1 MLIYILTSW
10 VIGVAFAQMNETPIF
25 AELRERLAER
35 ILFLDGAMG
44 TMVQRHELEE
54 GDFRGER
61 FADHSGD
68 LKGNNDLLSLT
79 RPDIIRGIHTQFLE
93 AGCDIIETNTFSATR
108 IGMADYAMEDIAREL
123 NVASAKLAR
132 EAVDAVMAQDASRNC
147 YVAGA
152 IGPTNRTASISPDVN
167 DPGFRAVT
175 FDELVEVYREQTEA
189 LIEGGVDILLPETTF
204 DTLNLKAALFAIEE
218 VFLDRGERLPVMVS
232 VTITDASGRTLSGQ
246 TTEAFWNSIAHARPF
261 TVGINCALGAKEMAP
276 YIRELS
282 RIANTFVHC
291 YPNAGL
297 PNPLAETGYDERP
310 VDTAA
315 ALHDLAN
322 QGLLN
327 VAGGCCGT
335 TPAHLQAIIEMLT
348 EVKPRLPEGRSTS
361 LRLSG
366 LEPQEIG
373 SRTGQLAMVGE
384 RTNVMGSP
392 KFKKLI
398 KEGDFEAA
406 LALARQQV
414 ENGANVIDICF
425 DEGLLDAEECMRKFL
440 NLLAA
445 DPDISRVP
453 IMVDSSKWTVLEEGL
468 KCLQGKGIVNSI
480 SLKGGEEEF
489 LRQASLCRRYG
500 AAAVVMAF
508 DEKGQAATVDDKVA
522 IAERAYR
529 LLTEQL
535 DFPPED
541 IIFDLNILTVATG
554 MEEHNEYAVNFIEAV
569 RQVKERCPG
578 ARTSGGVSNIS
589 FSFRGNNVVRE
600 AMHSAFLYHAVDA
613 GLDMGIVNA
622 GMLEVYE
629 QIDKELLEYVEDVL
643 LNRRPD
649 ATDRLIDYAE
659 QFKGVKKEKAAADQ
673 KWREEDVATRLSH
686 ALVNGITEFIE
697 EDTEEARAAASRP
710 LEVIEGPLMD
720 GMKVVGELFGAGKMF
735 LPQVVK
741 SARVMKKAVAYL
753 TPFMEAEKADGEDA
767 SAGTFV
773 IATVKGDVHDI
784 GKNIVGVVLGCN
796 GYKVIDLGVMVDC
809 DSILKAAEE
818 NQADVI
824 GLSGLITPSLD
835 EMIFNAKE
843 MQRRGLKTPLLIGG
857 ATTSKAHTAIKIA
870 PTYEGAISHVLDAS
884 LVVGVCND
892 LLSENRRDDFRK
904 ELEAEH
910 ERLRE
915 KYASGNDGRKAIVP
929 IASARTA
936 APQYDWAEEEI
947 RTPEILGL
955 QHFES
960 IPLDVLATYIDWS
973 PFFWTWQLHGVY
985 PTIFNKPEEGKEA
998 KKLFADGQKMLEDI
1012 IVNQRCTARGVAGFW
1027 PANSTGEDVEVY
1039 ADESR
1044 ADILATFHFLRQ
1056 QRQKKEGQLCRSL
1069 ADNIAPQASGR
1080 VDYFGGFVVTVGQEI
1095 EDFAATFRDA
1105 GDDYNA
1111 IIVQAIGDRLAEASA
1126 EYMHKILRD
1135 QSGIGSEEGFAAE
1148 TKLDEEQARFL
1159 IKEKYRGIRPAAGY
1173 PSCPDHSEK
1182 ATLWK
1187 LLEAE
1192 ERTGATLTTSYAMN
1206 PPSSVSG
1213 YYLNHSDAKYFNLG
1227 LIGEDQVVDYAA
1239 RKNISQPE
1247 AEKWLRPHL
1256 GYDEE

>member
-1 MLIYILTSW
+1 VKLS
-10 VIGVAFAQMNETPIF
+10 PIIN
-25 AELRERLAER
+25 ELREQMAER

-44 TMVQRHELEE
+44 TMVQRHALEE
-54 GDFRGER
+54 ADFRGER

-79 RPDIIRGIHTQFLE
+79 RPEIIRDIHTAFLE
-93 AGCDIIETNTFSATR
+93 AGSDIIETNTFSATR
-108 IGMADYAMEDIAREL
+108 IGMADYSLEETAREL

-132 EAVDAVMAQDASRNC
+132 EAVEAVMAKDASRRC

-152 IGPTNRTASISPDVN
+152 IGPTNRTASLSPDVN
-167 DPGFRAVT
+167 DPAYRAVT
-175 FDELVEVYREQTEA
+175 FDDLVATYREQTEG

-204 DTLNLKAALFAIEE
+204 DTLNLKAALFAIEQ
-218 VFLDRGERLPVMVS
+218 VFDETGERLPVMVS

-246 TTEAFWNSIAHARPF
+246 TTEAFWNSIAHAKPF

-282 RIANTFVHC
+282 QKSDSFVHC

-310 VDTAA
+310 VDTAE
-315 ALHDLAN
+315 ALHDLAE

-335 TPAHLQAIIEMLT
+335 TPAHLKAIVEMLA
-348 EVKPRLPEGRSTS
+348 ESKPRVPQARKAS

-366 LEPQEIG
+366 LEPQTIG
-373 SRTGQLAMVGE
+373 DTPGQLAMVGE

-398 KEGDFEAA
+398 KEDDFEGA

-425 DEGLLDAEECMRKFL
+425 DEGLLDAEACMHRFL
-440 NLLAA
+440 NLLGS

-453 IMVDSSKWTVLEEGL
+453 IMVDSSKWSVLETGL

-480 SLKGGEEEF
+480 SLKSGEEEF
-489 LRQASLCRRYG
+489 LHQAALCQRYG
-500 AAAVVMAF
+500 AAVVVMAF
-508 DEKGQAATVDDKVA
+508 DEKGQAATVEDKVA
-522 IAERAYR
+522 IAKRAYQ
-529 LLTEQL
+529 LLTEKL
-535 DFPPED
+535 DFAPED

-554 MEEHNEYAVNFIEAV
+554 MDEHNEYAVNFIEGV
-569 RQVKERCPG
+569 RRVKAECPD
-578 ARTSGGVSNIS
+578 AHTSGGVSNIS
-589 FSFRGNNVVRE
+589 FSFRGNNTVRE
-600 AMHSAFLYHAVDA
+600 AMHSAFLFHAVEA

-629 QIDKELLEYVEDVL
+629 QIEPELLEHVEDVL

-649 ATDRLIDYAE
+649 ATDRLIDFAE
-659 QFKGVKKEKAAADQ
+659 QFKGVKKERAAADQ
-673 KWREEDVATRLSH
+673 KWREESVANRLSH

-697 EDTEEARAAASRP
+697 EDTEEARQRFARP

-720 GMKVVGELFGAGKMF
+720 GMKIVGELFGAGKMF

-753 TPFMEAEKADGEDA
+753 TPFMEAEKESGEDA
-767 SAGTFV
+767 SAGTIV
-773 IATVKGDVHDI
+773 LATVKGDVHDI

-796 GYKVIDLGVMVDC
+796 GYKVVDLGVMVDC
-809 DSILKAAEE
+809 DAILKAAEE
-818 NQADVI
+818 HKADVI
-824 GLSGLITPSLD
+824 GFSGLITPSLD
-835 EMIFNAKE
+835 EMISNAKE
-843 MQRRGLKTPLLIGG
+843 MQRRGLNLPLLIGG
-857 ATTSKAHTAIKIA
+857 ATTSKMHTAVKIA
-870 PTYEGAISHVLDAS
+870 PAYEGIICHVLDAS

-892 LLSENRRDDFRK
+892 LLSKERCENFQQ
-904 ELEAEH
+904 ENESEH

-915 KYASGNDGRKAIVP
+915 KFASGDDGRKDIVP
-929 IASARTA
+929 LAQARAA
-936 APQYDWAEEEI
+936 APSCDWENEEI
-947 RTPEILGL
+947 RKPENLGL
-955 QHFES
+955 QIFES
-960 IPLDVLATYIDWS
+960 IPLDVLATYVDWS
-973 PFFWTWQLHGVY
+973 PFFWAWQLHGVY

-998 KKLFADGQKMLEDI
+998 KKLFADGKKMLEDI
-1012 IVNQRCTARGVAGFW
+1012 IANQRFTARAVAGFW
-1027 PANSTGEDVEVY
+1027 PANSVGDDVEIY
-1039 ADESR
+1039 TDDSR
-1044 ADILATFHFLRQ
+1044 SEQLATFHFLRQ
-1056 QRQKKEGQLCRSL
+1056 QRLKKEGQICRSL
-1069 ADNIAPQASGR
+1069 SDNIAPKDSGR
-1080 VDYFGGFVVTVGQEI
+1080 IDYFGGFAVTLGREVE
-1095 EDFAATFRDA
+1095 EYAATFRDA
-1105 GDDYNA
+1105 GDDYTA
-1111 IIVQAIGDRLAEASA
+1111 IIVQSLGDRLAEASA
-1126 EYMHKILRD
+1126 EYLHKTMRH
-1135 QSGIGSEEGFAAE
+1135 QCGIDLDEGFLAE
-1148 TKLDEEQARFL
+1148 TKLNEEQAKFL

-1192 ERTGATLTTSYAMN
+1192 AHTGATLTTSFAMK

-1213 YYLNHSDAKYFNLG
+1213 FYLNHSDAKYFNLG
-1227 LIGEDQVVDYAA
+1227 RIGEDQVADYSA
-1239 RKNISQPE
+1239 RKNISKTE